1 MPSNWNPQI
10 LETKQMNEDIEKVLD
25 DLEGRKK
32 EYGLMG
38 VELSK
43 EDAILASNFMAGGL
57 SREEAYD
64 IVLSGIRQCLDDGLD
79 D

>member
-1 MPSNWNPQI
+1 
-10 LETKQMNEDIEKVLD
+10 MNEDIEKVLD

-32 EYGLMG
+32 DYGLMG
-38 VELSK
+38 VEISE

-64 IVLSGIRQCLDDGLD
+64 IVLSSIRQCLDDGLD
-79 D
+79 N